1 MHSHHEQKGKG
12 SDLCTNCGI
21 CCDGTLF
28 TRVGV
33 SPEEKELLKD
43 KSRFYNKS
51 NGEIRMQLGC
61 GYLGADGRCECYEY
75 RPELCRGYA
84 CDLLRSVEEGITSLP
99 DALAI
104 VEEAITLRDKSIKA
118 SQSAIIAGGTG
129 VGNATT
135 VDALIEKVED
145 QLKMCAPIPAPAVE
159 LAKYRYRSFV
169 HWVRL
174 YIKSNHLK

>member
-1 MHSHHEQKGKG
+1 MTANSRSGN
-12 SDLCTNCGI
+12 LCTSCSM

-28 TRVGV
+28 TRIGV
-33 SPEEKELLKD
+33 SQQEKELLDEKGA
-43 KSRFYNKS
+43 FYSKK

-61 GYLGADGRCECYEY
+61 GYLADDGRCECYDH

-118 SQSAIIAGGTG
+118 SQSAIMAGGASIDD
-129 VGNATT
+129 ATT

-174 YIKSNHLK
+174 YIKDDHLK